1 MSSKTIV
8 SLEQAKIIQEALHRL
23 ANSPNF
29 SHSTFLKIVQQ
40 QIQKISNEFDET
52 IEQTYLS
59 EDYLEQ
65 EAAIDPNKQAVFIS
79 VYCSDGSKI
88 DAWQR
93 VIFNLPKQYISRPIY
108 LREQDAQK
116 AVKAKSQFLNEGYV
130 AVLVD
135 KKNIFSSESDF
146 FNLQDKFGHELLTLK
161 DRSVELSNIVFFWH
175 NSKQYTFKNGNLS
188 FLKTVPDFLL
198 EE

>member
-40 QIQKISNEFDET
+40 QIQKISDEFDET

-59 EDYLEQ
+59 DNQAVQ
-65 EAAIDPNKQAVFIS
+65 EVLDDPNKQAVFIS

-93 VIFNLPKQYISRPIY
+93 VITNLPKQYISRPIY

-116 AVKAKSQFLNEGYV
+116 ALKAKAQFLNEAYV
-130 AVLVD
+130 SVLVD
-135 KKNIFSSESDF
+135 KKNIFSTENDL
-146 FNLQDKFGHELLTLK
+146 FNLHDKFGSQLLTLK
-161 DRSVELSNIVFFWH
+161 DRSIELSNIVFFWH
-175 NSKQYTFKNGNLS
+175 NSKQYSFKDGNLS
-188 FLKTVPDFLL
+188 FFKTVPDFLP

>member
-1 MSSKTIV
+1 MV
-8 SLEQAKIIQEALHRL
+8 SLEQAQIIQEALHRL
-23 ANSPNF
+23 ANSSNF

-40 QIQKISNEFDET
+40 QIQKVSDEFDKTVE
-52 IEQTYLS
+52 EVYFS
-59 EDYLEQ
+59 EEKKDQ
-65 EAAIDPNKQAVFIS
+65 QVVTDPNKQTVFIS
-79 VYCSDGSKI
+79 VYCSEGSKI

-93 VIFNLPKQYISRPIY
+93 VILNLPKQYISRPIY

-116 AVKAKSQFLNEGYV
+116 AAKAKPQFLNEAYV

-135 KKNIFSSESDF
+135 KKNIFAADSDL
-146 FNLQDKFGHELLTLK
+146 FNLQDKFGHQLLTLK

-175 NSKQYTFKNGNLS
+175 NSKQYAFKNNILS
-188 FLKTVPDFLL
+188 FVKTVPDFHL